1 MTKTSFRNML
11 RSSDV
16 AAIEIPI
23 IQRDFAQG
31 RQNIEV
37 KRIRRSF
44 LEFLKQAL
52 TGDEEIS
59 LDFVYGDTKDGRFI
73 PLDGQQRLTSLY
85 LLHWY
90 LAVRC
95 RVSDEE
101 RDFIKGFTYHT
112 RFSSRDFCAKLA
124 TIRPVLNDHPIS
136 EWLQDQHW
144 FAGSWRKDPTIQSM
158 LVVLDDFRAL
168 FAEVADEACHVAWNR
183 LTSEANPSIT
193 FEILS
198 LEDMGLTDE
207 LYIKMNSRGKP
218 LTEFEHF
225 KAQFEQ
231 MLKEFEEALPAA
243 GKQSGRYAEFTRKID
258 QDWADLIWPFRG
270 ANDNADEEFLRLFRF
285 MTDITIW
292 RHGLDSRPADEDLE
306 ATVKA
311 IYGGPETEVALAAQN
326 CLFSVLDG
334 LRAEFAFA
342 VTMADINQWFL
353 RLFANDQHKVG
364 SVTIFGDINLL
375 DDCCR
380 SYGLS
385 QGRNR
390 AFSLPK
396 TLLLHAVI
404 EYIVADPRPSRD
416 EITVRMRCLRNVI
429 FASQNEIRV
438 EIFRALIDEVSAYI
452 VSGDLAALKSFNRAQ
467 VEEEVAKASF
477 LSAHRSV
484 ELAEAMYRLED
495 HDLLRGNLA
504 MFDLNVDDRVFIRR
518 ARVFDA
524 LFAGTAS
531 YDEISQALLAF
542 GDYSQ
547 KIAGDRFQFGSPS
560 LPSVWRD
567 LFVARSRPGVD
578 STKATLT
585 KLLDAVPEEGL
596 ADIEPTLRKIS
607 EDYLRETVALK
618 KYEWRYYM
626 AKYPAM
632 RSGKSGIFISSS
644 HEMGFD
650 LCMMEQTRLSSYY
663 SDPYVRAV
671 LELAGVPQDKHFSV
685 WHYGYSG
692 YEAGSRWSLYSSNN
706 RHFMRVT
713 QVGFEIKSGRKLRI
727 QAILDER
734 CADSGGRVHTHQ
746 STIAGIVFDRKDRI
760 MMAADLVR
768 EIIKDEDSGP

>member
-11 RSSDV
+11 RSSDI
-16 AAIEIPI
+16 ATIEIPI

-44 LEFLKQAL
+44 LDVLKQAL
-52 TGDEEIS
+52 TGEEEIS
-59 LDFVYGDTKDGRFI
+59 LDFVYGDTKDGCFI

-95 RVSDEE
+95 RVPDGE
-101 RDFIKGFTYHT
+101 RDFIRRFTYHT
-112 RFSSRDFCAKLA
+112 RFSSRDFCAKIA
-124 TIRPVLNDHPIS
+124 TIHPVLNDCRIS

-158 LVVLDDFRAL
+158 LVVLDDIQAL
-168 FAEVADEACHVAWNR
+168 FADVGDDACQFAWTR
-183 LTSEANPSIT
+183 LTSEDNPCIT
-193 FEILS
+193 FELLS
-198 LEDMGLTDE
+198 LKEMGLTDE

-231 MLKEFEEALPAA
+231 LLKEFEEASPATS
-243 GKQSGRYAEFTRKID
+243 KQTGRYAEFTRKID
-258 QDWADLIWPFRG
+258 QEWADLIWPFRG

-285 MTDITIW
+285 ITDITIW
-292 RHGLDSRPADEDLE
+292 RLGLEDRLADEDLE
-306 ATVKA
+306 ATAKA
-311 IYGGPETEVALAAQN
+311 VYGGPETEVTLAAQN
-326 CLFSVLDG
+326 GLFSALDA
-334 LRAEFAFA
+334 LHAELASA
-342 VTMADINQWFL
+342 TTMTDIDKWF
-353 RLFANDQHKVG
+353 RELFADDKHKAG
-364 SVTIFGDINLL
+364 AVTIFGDVNLL
-375 DDCCR
+375 EDCCR

-390 AFSLPK
+390 AFSLPR

-404 EYIVADPRPSRD
+404 EYIVADPRPSRG
-416 EITVRMRCLRNVI
+416 EINKRIRCLRNVI

-438 EIFRALIDEVSAYI
+438 EIFRALLDEVSAYI
-452 VSGDLAALKSFNRAQ
+452 VTGDLAALKSFNRAQ
-467 VEEEVAKASF
+467 VDEEVAKASF
-477 LSAHRSV
+477 LLTSRSV
-484 ELAEAMYRLED
+484 ELDETMYRLED

-504 MFDLNVDDRVFIRR
+504 MFDLNVDEAVFIRR
-518 ARVFDA
+518 ARAFD
-524 LFAGTAS
+524 LVFAGKTS
-531 YDEISQALLAF
+531 YEEISQALLAC

-547 KIAGDRFQFGSPS
+547 KIAGDRFQFASPS

-567 LFVARSRPGVD
+567 LFVARSRPGVNN
-578 STKATLT
+578 TKATLT
-585 KLLDAVPEEGL
+585 KLLDVVNDEGHV
-596 ADIEPTLRKIS
+596 DIGATLRKIS
-607 EDYLRETVALK
+607 EDYMREAVASK
-618 KYEWRYYM
+618 KYDWRYYM
-626 AKYPAM
+626 TKYPAM

-644 HEMGFD
+644 YQMGFD

-685 WHYGYSG
+685 WHYGYAG
-692 YEAGSRWSLYSSNN
+692 YEADSRWSLYSSNN

-713 QVGFEIKSGRKLRI
+713 QEGFEIKSGRKSRI
-727 QAILDER
+727 QAILEENGVGSDGNLNVR
-734 CADSGGRVHTHQ
+734 Q
-746 STIAGIVFDRKDRI
+746 STIAGILFDRKDRI
-760 MMAADLVR
+760 VMAADLVR
-768 EIIKDEDSGP
+768 QIVEGE

>member
-11 RSSDV
+11 RSSDI
-16 AAIEIPI
+16 ATIEIPI

-44 LEFLKQAL
+44 LDVLRQAL
-52 TGDEEIS
+52 TGEEEIS

-101 RDFIKGFTYHT
+101 RDFIKRFTYHT

-124 TIRPVLNDHPIS
+124 TICPVLNDRRIS

-144 FAGSWRKDPTIQSM
+144 FAGSWRKDPTVQSM
-158 LVVLDDFRAL
+158 LVVLDDIQAL
-168 FAEVADEACHVAWNR
+168 FAEVDDEACYVAWTR

-193 FEILS
+193 FELLS
-198 LEDMGLTDE
+198 LEEMGLTDE

-231 MLKEFEEALPAA
+231 VLKEFEEALPAA
-243 GKQSGRYAEFTRKID
+243 REQTGCYAKFTRKID

-270 ANDNADEEFLRLFRF
+270 AKDNADEEFLRLFRLI
-285 MTDITIW
+285 TDITIW
-292 RHGLDSRPADEDLE
+292 RNGLDARPADEDLE
-306 ATVKA
+306 ATAKA
-311 IYGGPETEVALAAQN
+311 IYGGPEIEVTLAAQN
-326 CLFSVLDG
+326 SLFSVLDG
-334 LRAEFAFA
+334 LHAEFAFA
-342 VTMADINQWFL
+342 TTMADVDKWF
-353 RLFANDQHKVG
+353 RTLFANAEHRAG
-364 SVTIFGDINLL
+364 TVTIFGDVNLL

-390 AFSLPK
+390 AFSLPR

-404 EYIVADPRPSRD
+404 EYIVTDSRPSRD
-416 EITVRMRCLRNVI
+416 EIKERMRCLRNVI

-438 EIFRALIDEVSAYI
+438 EIFRALLDEVSDYI

-477 LSAHRSV
+477 LLANRSV
-484 ELAEAMYRLED
+484 ELSESMYRLED

-504 MFDLNVDDRVFIRR
+504 MFDLNVDERVFIQR
-518 ARVFDA
+518 ARAFEA
-524 LFAGTAS
+524 IFAGKTS
-531 YDEISQALLAF
+531 YEEISQAFLAC

-547 KIAGDRFQFGSPS
+547 KIAGDRFQLASPS

-567 LFVARSRPGVD
+567 LFVARSRPGGD
-578 STKATLT
+578 NTKATLT
-585 KLLDAVPEEGL
+585 KLLDAVHDEGL
-596 ADIEPTLRKIS
+596 VDIEATLRKIS
-607 EDYLRETVALK
+607 EDYLREAVASK
-618 KYEWRYYM
+618 KYDWRYYM
-626 AKYPAM
+626 TKYPAM

-644 HEMGFD
+644 YEMGFD

-671 LELAGVPQDKHFSV
+671 LELAGVPQDKYFSV
-685 WHYGYSG
+685 WHYGYAG
-692 YEAGSRWSLYSSNN
+692 YEADSRWSLYSSNN
-706 RHFMRVT
+706 RHFLRIT
-713 QVGFEIKSGRKLRI
+713 QEGFQIKSGRKSRI
-727 QAILDER
+727 QAILDGHGVDGDGSLNVR
-734 CADSGGRVHTHQ
+734 Q
-746 STIAGIVFDRKDRI
+746 STIAGIVFDRKDRVV
-760 MMAADLVR
+760 MAADLVR
-768 EIIKDEDSGP
+768 EIVKGED

>member
-11 RSSDV
+11 HSSDI
-16 AAIEIPI
+16 ATIEIPI

-44 LEFLKQAL
+44 LDVLKQAL

-95 RVSDEE
+95 RVSDEQ
-101 RDFIKGFTYHT
+101 RDFIKRFTYHT

-124 TIRPVLNDHPIS
+124 TISPVLDDRPIS
-136 EWLQDQHW
+136 EWLQDQQW

-158 LVVLDDFRAL
+158 LVVLDDIRAL
-168 FAEVADEACHVAWNR
+168 FTEVGDEACRVAWDR

-193 FEILS
+193 FEILL
-198 LEDMGLTDE
+198 LEEMGLTDE

-231 MLKEFEEALPAA
+231 VLKEFEEALPATV
-243 GKQSGRYAEFTRKID
+243 GQNGSYAEFTRKID

-270 ANDNADEEFLRLFRF
+270 AKDNADDEFLRLFRF
-285 MTDITIW
+285 ITDITIW
-292 RHGLDSRPADEDLE
+292 RHGLDARPVDEDLE
-306 ATVKA
+306 ATARAV
-311 IYGGPETEVALAAQN
+311 YGGPETEVALTAQN

-334 LRAEFAFA
+334 LHAEFASA
-342 VTMADINQWFL
+342 TTMADIDTWF
-353 RLFANDQHKVG
+353 RTLFANDEHRAG
-364 SVTIFGDINLL
+364 SVTIFGDVNLL

-390 AFSLPK
+390 AFSLPR

-404 EYIVADPRPSRD
+404 EYIIADVRPSRD
-416 EITVRMRCLRNVI
+416 EIKVRMRCLRNVV

-438 EIFRALIDEVSAYI
+438 EIFRALLDEVSAYI
-452 VSGDLAALKSFNRAQ
+452 VNGDLAALKSFNRAQ
-467 VEEEVAKASF
+467 VEEEVSKASF
-477 LSAHRSV
+477 LSVNRSI
-484 ELAEAMYRLED
+484 ELGEAIYRLED

-504 MFDLNVDDRVFIRR
+504 MFDLNVDERVFIRR
-518 ARVFDA
+518 ARAFDA
-524 LFAGTAS
+524 LFAGKTS
-531 YDEISQALLAF
+531 YEEISQALLAC

-547 KIAGDRFQFGSPS
+547 QIAGDRFQFGSPS

-567 LFVARSRPGVD
+567 LFVARSRQGAD
-578 STKATLT
+578 NTKAALT
-585 KLLDAVPEEGL
+585 KLLDAVHDEGIV
-596 ADIEPTLRKIS
+596 DIEVALRKIS
-607 EDYLRETVALK
+607 EDYLREVAASK
-618 KYEWRYYM
+618 KYNWRYYM
-626 AKYPAM
+626 TKYPVM

-644 HEMGFD
+644 YKMGFN

-671 LELAGVPQDKHFSV
+671 LELAGVPQDKYFSF
-685 WHYGYSG
+685 WHYGYAG
-692 YEAGSRWSLYSSNN
+692 YEADNRWSLYSSNN

-713 QVGFEIKSGRKLRI
+713 QEGFDIKSGRKSKI
-727 QAILDER
+727 QAILDEH
-734 CADSGGRVHTHQ
+734 CADGSGRLNVRQ

-760 MMAADLVR
+760 VMAADLLR
-768 EIIKDEDSGP
+768 EIIKGED

>member
-11 RSSDV
+11 RSSDIET
-16 AAIEIPI
+16 IEIPI

-44 LEFLKQAL
+44 LDVLKQAL
-52 TGDEEIS
+52 TSEEEIS
-59 LDFVYGDTKDGRFI
+59 LDFVYGDTKGGRFI

-101 RDFIKGFTYHT
+101 RDFIKRFTYHT

-124 TIRPVLNDHPIS
+124 TICPLLNDCRIS

-158 LVVLDDFRAL
+158 LVVLDDIQAL
-168 FAEVADEACHVAWNR
+168 FADVGDGSCHVAWTR
-183 LTSEANPSIT
+183 LTSESNPSIT
-193 FEILS
+193 FELLS
-198 LEDMGLTDE
+198 LEEMGLTDE

-231 MLKEFEEALPAA
+231 MLKEFEEALPPARE
-243 GKQSGRYAEFTRKID
+243 QTGRYAKFAKNID

-285 MTDITIW
+285 ITDITIW
-292 RHGLDSRPADEDLE
+292 RQGLDGRPADEDLE
-306 ATVKA
+306 ATAKA
-311 IYGGPETEVALAAQN
+311 IYGGPEIEVTLAAQDG
-326 CLFSVLDG
+326 LFSVLDG
-334 LRAEFAFA
+334 LHAEFAFA
-342 VTMADINQWFL
+342 TTMSDIDNWFQK
-353 RLFANDQHKVG
+353 LFANDEHRAG
-364 SVTIFGDINLL
+364 TVTIFGDVNLL
-375 DDCCR
+375 EDCCR
-380 SYGLS
+380 SYGLT

-390 AFSLPK
+390 AFSLPR

-404 EYIVADPRPSRD
+404 EYIVTDSRPSRD
-416 EITVRMRCLRNVI
+416 ELNERMRCLRNVI

-438 EIFRALIDEVSAYI
+438 EIIRPLLDEVSAYI
-452 VSGDLAALKSFNRAQ
+452 VSGHLAALKSFNRAQ

-477 LSAHRSV
+477 LSANRSV
-484 ELAEAMYRLED
+484 ELGETMYRLED

-504 MFDLNVDDRVFIRR
+504 MFDLNVDERVFIRR
-518 ARVFDA
+518 ARAFDA
-524 LFAGTAS
+524 IFSGKTS
-531 YDEISQALLAF
+531 YEQVSQALLAC

-547 KIAGDRFQFGSPS
+547 KIAGDRFQFASPS
-560 LPSVWRD
+560 LASVWRD

-578 STKATLT
+578 NTRATLT
-585 KLLDAVPEEGL
+585 KLLDAVHDEGL
-596 ADIEPTLRKIS
+596 VDIEAALRKIS
-607 EDYLRETVALK
+607 QDYLREAVASK
-618 KYEWRYYM
+618 KYDWRYYM
-626 AKYPAM
+626 TKYPAM

-644 HEMGFD
+644 YKMGFD

-671 LELAGVPQDKHFSV
+671 LELAGVPQDKYFLV
-685 WHYGYSG
+685 WHYGYAG
-692 YEAGSRWSLYSSNN
+692 YEAHSRWSLFATNN
-706 RHFMRVT
+706 RHFVRVT
-713 QVGFEIKSGRKLRI
+713 QEGFEIKSGRKLRI
-727 QAILDER
+727 QTILDEHGV
-734 CADSGGRVHTHQ
+734 DGDGRLNVRQ
-746 STIAGIVFDRKDRI
+746 STIAGIVFDRKDRVVK
-760 MMAADLVR
+760 AAELVT
-768 EIIKDEDSGP
+768 EIVKGED

>member
-11 RSSDV
+11 RSSDI
-16 AAIEIPI
+16 ATIEIPI

-44 LEFLKQAL
+44 LDVLKQAL
-52 TGDEEIS
+52 TGEEEIS

-95 RVSDEE
+95 RVSDGE
-101 RDFIKGFTYHT
+101 RDFIQRFTYHT
-112 RFSSRDFCAKLA
+112 RFSSRDFCAKIA
-124 TIRPVLNDHPIS
+124 TICPVLNDCRIS

-158 LVVLDDFRAL
+158 LVVLDDIQAL
-168 FAEVADEACHVAWNR
+168 FAEVGDEACHVAWTR
-183 LTSEANPSIT
+183 LTSEDNPSIT
-193 FEILS
+193 FELLS
-198 LEDMGLTDE
+198 LKEMGLTDE

-231 MLKEFEEALPAA
+231 VLKEFEEALPAIRE
-243 GKQSGRYAEFTRKID
+243 QTGRYATFTRKID

-285 MTDITIW
+285 ITDITIW
-292 RHGLDSRPADEDLE
+292 RLGLEGRPADEDLE
-306 ATVKA
+306 ATAKA
-311 IYGGPETEVALAAQN
+311 VYGGPETEVTIAAQN
-326 CLFSVLDG
+326 GLFSALNG
-334 LRAEFAFA
+334 LHAEFAFA
-342 VTMADINQWFL
+342 TTMTDIDKWF
-353 RLFANDQHKVG
+353 RTLFADDKHRAG
-364 SVTIFGDINLL
+364 TVTIFGDVNLL
-375 DDCCR
+375 EDCCR

-390 AFSLPK
+390 AFSLPR

-404 EYIVADPRPSRD
+404 EYIVADSRPSRD
-416 EITVRMRCLRNVI
+416 EISKRMRCLRNVI

-438 EIFRALIDEVSAYI
+438 EIFRALLDEVSAYI

-467 VEEEVAKASF
+467 VEEEHAKASF
-477 LSAHRSV
+477 LLANRSV
-484 ELAEAMYRLED
+484 ELDETLYRLED

-504 MFDLNVDDRVFIRR
+504 MFDLNVDEGVFIRR
-518 ARVFDA
+518 ARAFDA
-524 LFAGTAS
+524 VFAQKTS
-531 YDEISQALLAF
+531 YEEISQALLAC

-547 KIAGDRFQFGSPS
+547 KIAGDRFQFASPS

-578 STKATLT
+578 NTKAALT
-585 KLLDAVPEEGL
+585 KLLDAVHDEGL
-596 ADIEPTLRKIS
+596 VDIEATLRKIS
-607 EDYLRETVALK
+607 EDYLREAAASK
-618 KYEWRYYM
+618 KYDWRYYM
-626 AKYPAM
+626 TKYPAM

-644 HEMGFD
+644 YEMGFD

-671 LELAGVPQDKHFSV
+671 LELAGVPQDKYFSI
-685 WHYGYSG
+685 WHYGYAG
-692 YEAGSRWSLYSSNN
+692 YEADSRWSLYSSNN

-713 QVGFEIKSGRKLRI
+713 QEGFEIKSGRKSRF
-727 QAILDER
+727 QTILDEHGVDGDGSLNVR
-734 CADSGGRVHTHQ
+734 Q

-760 MMAADLVR
+760 VMAADLVR
-768 EIIKDEDSGP
+768 EIVKGED

>member
-11 RSSDV
+11 CSSDIKT
-16 AAIEIPI
+16 IEIPI

-44 LEFLKQAL
+44 LDVLKQAL

-59 LDFVYGDTKDGRFI
+59 LDFVYGHTKDGRFI

-95 RVSDEE
+95 SVSDKG
-101 RDFIKGFTYHT
+101 RDFIKRFTYHT

-124 TIRPVLNDHPIS
+124 TICPVINDQPIS

-158 LVVLDDFRAL
+158 LVVLDDIQAL
-168 FAEVADEACHVAWNR
+168 FAEVSDEGCSIAWDR

-198 LEDMGLTDE
+198 LEEMGLTDE

-231 MLKEFEEALPAA
+231 VLKKFEEALPIATSDQA
-243 GKQSGRYAEFTRKID
+243 SRHAKFANKID
-258 QDWADLIWPFRG
+258 QEWADLIWPFRG
-270 ANDNADEEFLRLFRF
+270 ANDNADEEFLRLFKF
-285 MTDITIW
+285 ITDITIW
-292 RHGLDSRPADEDLE
+292 RHGLDARPADEDLE
-306 ATVKA
+306 TTAKA
-311 IYGGPETEVALAAQN
+311 IYGAPETEVSLAAQKR
-326 CLFSVLDG
+326 LFLVLDG
-334 LRAEFAFA
+334 LHEEFAFA
-342 VTMADINQWFL
+342 TTMGEIDDWFKK
-353 RLFANDQHKVG
+353 LFANEEYKAG
-364 SVTIFGDINLL
+364 AVTIFGAVNLL

-380 SYGLS
+380 TYGLS

-390 AFSLPK
+390 AFSLPR

-404 EYIVADPRPSRD
+404 EYIVADSRPSRD
-416 EITVRMRCLRNVI
+416 EISERMRCLRNVI

-438 EIFRALIDEVSAYI
+438 EIFRALLDEVSTY
-452 VSGDLAALKSFNRAQ
+452 VGSGDLAALKSFNRAQ
-467 VEEEVAKASF
+467 VEEEVAKATF
-477 LSAHRSV
+477 LSVNGSG
-484 ELAEAMYRLED
+484 ELNELMYQLED

-504 MFDLNVDDRVFIRR
+504 MFDLNVDPQAFIRR
-518 ARVFDA
+518 ARAFDA
-524 LFAGTAS
+524 LFTGKTS
-531 YDEISQALLAF
+531 YEEISQALLAC

-547 KIAGDRFQFGSPS
+547 KIAGDRFQFASPS

-567 LFVARSRPGVD
+567 LFVTRSRPGVGN
-578 STKATLT
+578 TKATLT
-585 KLLDAVPEEGL
+585 KLLDAVHDEGL
-596 ADIEPTLRKIS
+596 VDIEATLRKIS
-607 EDYLRETVALK
+607 EDYLREAVASK
-618 KYEWRYYM
+618 KYDWRYYM
-626 AKYPAM
+626 TKYPAM

-644 HEMGFD
+644 YEMGFD

-671 LELAGVPQDKHFSV
+671 LELAGVPHDQYFAV
-685 WHYGYSG
+685 WHYGYAG
-692 YEAGSRWSLYSSNN
+692 YEADSRWSLYSSNN
-706 RHFMRVT
+706 RHFLRVT
-713 QVGFEIKSGRKLRI
+713 QAGFDIKSGRKSRI
-727 QAILDER
+727 QAILD
-734 CADSGGRVHTHQ
+734 GRGVDGDGNLNVRQ
-746 STIAGIVFDRKDRI
+746 STIAGILFDRKDRVA
-760 MMAADLVR
+760 MAADLAR
-768 EIIKDEDSGP
+768 EIVKGED

>member
-1 MTKTSFRNML
+1 MTKSSFRNML
-11 RSSDV
+11 RSSDI
-16 AAIEIPI
+16 ATIEIPI

-31 RQNIEV
+31 RQTIEV
-37 KRIRRSF
+37 KRIRQSF
-44 LEFLKQAL
+44 LDVLKHAL

-59 LDFVYGDTKDGRFI
+59 LDFVYGDTKEGRFI

-95 RVSDEE
+95 RVSNEE
-101 RDFIKGFTYHT
+101 RNFIKQFTYHT

-124 TIRPVLNDHPIS
+124 SINPVLNAGPIS

-158 LVVLDDFRAL
+158 LVVLDDIQAL
-168 FAEVADEACHVAWNR
+168 FAEVGDEACHVAWNG

-198 LEDMGLTDE
+198 LEEMGLTDE

-231 MLKEFEEALPAA
+231 VLKEFEEALPAT
-243 GKQSGRYAEFTRKID
+243 GEQSGHYSEFTRKID

-270 ANDNADEEFLRLFRF
+270 ENDNADEEFLRLFRF
-285 MTDITIW
+285 ITDITIW
-292 RHGLDSRPADEDLE
+292 RHGLDARPADEGLE
-306 ATVKA
+306 AIAKA
-311 IYGGPETEVALAAQN
+311 TYGGPETEVALAAQN

-334 LRAEFAFA
+334 LHAEFAFA
-342 VTMADINQWFL
+342 TTMADIDRWF
-353 RLFANDQHKVG
+353 RALFASDEHRAG
-364 SVTIFGDINLL
+364 SVTIFGDVNLL
-375 DDCCR
+375 NDCCR
-380 SYGLS
+380 SYGLN

-390 AFSLPK
+390 AFSLPR

-404 EYIVADPRPSRD
+404 EYIVADFRPSRD
-416 EITVRMRCLRNVI
+416 EISVRMRCLRNVI
-429 FASQNEIRV
+429 FGSQNEIRV
-438 EIFRALIDEVSAYI
+438 EIFRALLDEVSAYI

-477 LSAHRSV
+477 LSANRSV
-484 ELAEAMYRLED
+484 KLGEAMYRLED

-504 MFDLNVDDRVFIRR
+504 MFDLNVDERVFIRR
-518 ARVFDA
+518 ARSFDA
-524 LFAGTAS
+524 LFAGKTS
-531 YDEISQALLAF
+531 YEEIARALLAC

-547 KIAGDRFQFGSPS
+547 KIAGDRFQFASPS

-578 STKATLT
+578 NTKTTLM
-585 KLLDAVPEEGL
+585 KLLDTIHDEGL
-596 ADIEPTLRKIS
+596 VDIEATLRKIA
-607 EDYLRETVALK
+607 EDYLREAAASK
-618 KYEWRYYM
+618 KYDWRYYM
-626 AKYPAM
+626 TKYAAM

-644 HEMGFD
+644 YEMGFD

-671 LELAGVPQDKHFSV
+671 LELAGVPQDKYFSV
-685 WHYGYSG
+685 WHYGYAG
-692 YEAGSRWSLYSSNN
+692 YEADSRWSLYSSNN
-706 RHFMRVT
+706 RHFVRVT
-713 QVGFEIKSGRKLRI
+713 QEGFEIKSGRKSRI
-727 QAILDER
+727 QAILDGHGVDGDGSLNVR
-734 CADSGGRVHTHQ
+734 Q
-746 STIAGIVFDRKDRI
+746 STIAGIVFDRKDRVV
-760 MMAADLVR
+760 MAADLVR
-768 EIIKDEDSGP
+768 EIVKGED

>member
-11 RSSDV
+11 RSSDI
-16 AAIEIPI
+16 ATIEIPI

-44 LEFLKQAL
+44 LDVLKQAL

-101 RDFIKGFTYHT
+101 RDFIKRFTYHT

-124 TIRPVLNDHPIS
+124 TICPGVNDHRIS

-158 LVVLDDFRAL
+158 LVVLDDIQAL
-168 FAEVADEACHVAWNR
+168 FAEVGDEACHIAWNR
-183 LTSEANPSIT
+183 LTSEVNPSIT

-198 LEDMGLTDE
+198 LEEMGLTDE

-231 MLKEFEEALPAA
+231 VLKEFEEALPATSEQA
-243 GKQSGRYAEFTRKID
+243 GRYAKFARKID

-285 MTDITIW
+285 ITDITIW
-292 RHGLDSRPADEDLE
+292 RHGLEARPADEDLE
-306 ATVKA
+306 TTAKA
-311 IYGGPETEVALAAQN
+311 IYGGPETEVALAAQKR
-326 CLFSVLDG
+326 LFSVLDG
-334 LRAEFAFA
+334 LHAEFAFA
-342 VTMADINQWFL
+342 TTMGDIDNWF
-353 RLFANDQHKVG
+353 RTLFANDEHRAG
-364 SVTIFGDINLL
+364 TVTIFGDVNLL

-390 AFSLPK
+390 AFSLSR
-396 TLLLHAVI
+396 TLLLHAVV
-404 EYIVADPRPSRD
+404 EYIVSDIRPSWD
-416 EITVRMRCLRNVI
+416 EISERMRCLRNVI

-438 EIFRALIDEVSAYI
+438 EIFPALLDEVSDYI

-467 VEEEVAKASF
+467 VEEEVAKSSF
-477 LSAHRSV
+477 LLANRSV
-484 ELAEAMYRLED
+484 ELDESMYRLED

-504 MFDLNVDDRVFIRR
+504 MFDLNVDERVFIRR
-518 ARVFDA
+518 ARAFDA
-524 LFAGTAS
+524 IFSGKTS
-531 YDEISQALLAF
+531 YEEISQALLAC

-547 KIAGDRFQFGSPS
+547 KIAGDRFQFASPS

-578 STKATLT
+578 NTKATLT
-585 KLLDAVPEEGL
+585 KLLDGVHDKGL
-596 ADIEPTLRKIS
+596 VDVEATLRQIS
-607 EDYLRETVALK
+607 EDYLREAVASK
-618 KYEWRYYM
+618 KYDWRYYM
-626 AKYPAM
+626 TKYPAM

-644 HEMGFD
+644 YEMGFD

-671 LELAGVPQDKHFSV
+671 LELAGVSHDQHFAV
-685 WHYGYSG
+685 WHYGYAG
-692 YEAGSRWSLYSSNN
+692 YEADSRWSLYSSNN
-706 RHFMRVT
+706 RHFLRVT
-713 QVGFEIKSGRKLRI
+713 QAGFEIKSGRKSRI
-727 QAILDER
+727 QTILDGHGVDGDGSLNVR
-734 CADSGGRVHTHQ
+734 Q
-746 STIAGIVFDRKDRI
+746 STIAGIVFDRKDRVVI
-760 MMAADLVR
+760 AADLVR
-768 EIIKDEDSGP
+768 EIVKGVD